1 MDIDDKLQELS
12 KEQLIQVINWTRND
26 LRNAGQNRNLNSFVR
41 GWCRMLH
48 EAVEYQVTKAFNSLV
63 KEEE

>member
-1 MDIDDKLQELS
+1 MNIDDKLQELS
-12 KEQLIQVINWTRND
+12 KQQLIQVINWTRND
-26 LRNAGQNRNLNSFVR
+26 LRNAGQNLSLNSFVR

>member
-1 MDIDDKLQELS
+1 MNIDDKLQELS
-12 KEQLIQVINWTRND
+12 KQQLIQVINWTRND
-26 LRNAGQNRNLNSFVR
+26 LRNAGQNIQINSFVR